1 MPFSFPPDLNAL
13 VEEHMASGKYVSEED
28 LLRSA
33 LRALADEEA
42 DVSSVREAIADWRSG
57 DPGIPL
63 DAAVEVIRAKH
74 HSGNQG

>member
-1 MPFSFPPDLNAL
+1 MPYSFPPDLSAL
-13 VEEHMASGKYVSEED
+13 VGEHMASGRYASEDD

-33 LRALADEEA
+33 LRALSEEEEDIA
-42 DVSSVREAIADWRSG
+42 AVREAIDEWRSG

-74 HSGNQG
+74 HPGKAV

>member
-1 MPFSFPPDLNAL
+1 
-13 VEEHMASGKYVSEED
+13 VEEHIASGKYASEDD

-42 DVSSVREAIADWRSG
+42 DITAVREAIDEWRGG

-63 DAAVEVIRAKH
+63 DEAVEVIRARH
-74 HSGNQG
+74 HPGKAVGVEV